1 MASDEARAGTQVL
14 GFSLGAEAC
23 ALEIRG
29 VREIIQVGPM
39 TPVPLMPSFV
49 RGIINLRGAV
59 VPVVD
64 LNARFGRAPARVG
77 KKSCIVVFD
86 ASADGERAEIGLLVD
101 AVSEV
106 VEIGADATEPPPAF
120 GTPIAREF
128 IRAVAKVRDRFVLV
142 LEPQRACDIGELA
155 SLCEAGAEAAFA

>member
-1 MASDEARAGTQVL
+1 MSSDDARAGTQVL
-14 GFSLGAEAC
+14 GFSLGTVAC

-39 TPVPLMPSFV
+39 TPVPLMPGFV
-49 RGIINLRGAV
+49 RGVINLRGAV

-64 LNARFGRAPARVG
+64 LNARFGLAPARVG

-86 ASADGERAEIGLLVD
+86 AALGGERTEIGLLVD
-101 AVSEV
+101 SVSEV
-106 VEIGADATEPPPAF
+106 VEIDAAACEPPPAF

-128 IRAVAKVRDRFVLV
+128 IRGVAKVRNRFVLV
-142 LEPQRACDIGELA
+142 LEPERACDIGELA
-155 SLCEAGAEAAFA
+155 ALCEAAAERVAA